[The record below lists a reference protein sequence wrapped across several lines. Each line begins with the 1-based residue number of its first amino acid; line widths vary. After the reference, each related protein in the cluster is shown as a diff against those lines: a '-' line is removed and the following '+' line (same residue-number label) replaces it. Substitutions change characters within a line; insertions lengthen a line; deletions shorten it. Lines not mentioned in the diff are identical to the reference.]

1 MIGRARKQLGTVLT
15 PQAKSQAMERF
26 SRIFARTPSLRTRVA
41 FATAIGAAIVVVIVG
56 AIVWVG
62 ITNDRKE
69 RLDRRLDEAAGFAI
83 PFLPRGLGEIPSSP
97 NDQDAVITVRN
108 GDQVKSNSDITLP
121 KLDADYA
128 DTYINGVRYRVRTVE
143 IRGPEPT
150 SIAVGATYDDTYS
163 ETNNLHRRVLVICAF
178 AIGAA
183 ALLGWLLAAFA
194 VRPFKRL
201 AEQTRSIEAGDE
213 APEVE
218 VRGASEAVEIADA
231 VKGMLQRIWKEQDRT
246 KAALASARDFA
257 AVSSHELR
265 TPLTA
270 MRTNLE
276 VLATLEMP
284 DEQRKEVINDVI
296 RTQSRLEG
304 TLGALERIA
313 QGELSTSD
321 DHVPVDI
328 TELLDRAAHDAMRIY
343 PDLDVSLVP
352 APTVIIV
359 GLPAGLRLTVDNAI
373 ANAVKHGG
381 ATRIQLSA
389 VSSRAGV
396 ELAID
401 DDGVGV
407 PEEERVAVFD
417 RFSRGSTA
425 SQSGSG
431 LGLALVAQQAELHG
445 GTATLESSP
454 LGGARLL
461 LRLPGPS

>member
-1 MIGRARKQLGTVLT
+1 MRPLTRVL
-15 PQAKSQAMERF
+15 R
-26 SRIFARTPSLRTRVA
+26 RTPSLRTRVMV
-41 FATAIGAAIVVVIVG
+41 ATALGAAIPVLIVG
-56 AIVWVG
+56 AVVWVG

-83 PFLPRGLGEIPSSP
+83 PFLPRGLDEIPKSP
-97 NDQDAVITVRN
+97 NDKDAVITIRRD
-108 GDQVKSNSDITLP
+108 GQVSSNSDIVLP
-121 KLDADYA
+121 ELPTGYE
-128 DTYINGVRYRVRTVE
+128 DTSIDGVMYRVRTVE
-143 IRGPEPT
+143 IRAPDLVT
-150 SIAVGATYDDTYS
+150 VAVGDTYAATYAD
-163 ETNNLHRRVLVICAF
+163 TNNLHRRVIIICTF

-183 ALLGWLLAAFA
+183 AVFGWLLALLA

-201 AEQTRSIEAGDE
+201 AQQTRAIDAGDE
-213 APEVE
+213 APEID
-218 VRGASEAVEIADA
+218 VRGATEAVEIADA
-231 VKGMLQRIWKEQDRT
+231 MKGMLERIWSEQNRT
-246 KAALASARDFA
+246 MAALASARDFS
-257 AVSSHELR
+257 AVSAHELR

-276 VLATLEMP
+276 VLATLDLEP
-284 DEQRKEVINDVI
+284 DQRKEVLADVI
-296 RTQSRLEG
+296 RTQTRIEA
-304 TLGALERIA
+304 TLGALERLA

-328 TELLDRAAHDAMRIY
+328 TELLDRAAHDAMRVY
-343 PDLDVSLVP
+343 PDLDVALIP
-352 APTVIIV
+352 APTVIII
-359 GLPAGLRLTVDNAI
+359 GLPAGLRLAVDNAI

-381 ATRIQLSA
+381 ATRVQLSA

-396 ELAID
+396 EIAID

-407 PEEERVAVFD
+407 PDEERAMVFD

-425 SQSGSG
+425 SHSGSG

-445 GTATLESSP
+445 GTASLESSP